1 LSVICYPYVYHV
13 EEDTREM
20 TVEKESQ
27 VRHLDTESTPWLGRD
42 FTRPSTLTD
51 TWNLRACDVCST
63 GHGRTDCVLFI
74 GTTIE

>member
-1 LSVICYPYVYHV
+1 
-13 EEDTREM
+13 M
-20 TVEKESQ
+20 
-27 VRHLDTESTPWLGRD
+27 RHLDTESTPWLGRD